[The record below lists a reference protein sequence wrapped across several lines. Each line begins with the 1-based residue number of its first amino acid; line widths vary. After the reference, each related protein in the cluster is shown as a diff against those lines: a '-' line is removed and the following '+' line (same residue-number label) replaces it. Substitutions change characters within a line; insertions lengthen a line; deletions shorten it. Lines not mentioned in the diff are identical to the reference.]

1 MPNLLQNQLPLIIA
15 DGRRQVERIRAKAY
29 LASMET
35 REWVLPAKDSAILNW
50 IKTDKRR
57 RRMTPGLEL
66 QPNRLIHGSDLS
78 VMAALL
84 AEAETTR
91 CASCKPDLVYLDIAF
106 DREKCSHQEDAF
118 PDMRLR
124 RMDVALN
131 SHEVHAVC
139 DMTSYLGMLVPR
151 LLLMWELSSD
161 RGSIC
166 VRIDAEARNWIEMI
180 IRDLFGRQCFVDQ
193 FPANRTSGTLIDGCS
208 ASDADSDAFLLIGKR
223 TSDRSWHD
231 LCPARA
237 RHIAPRCD
245 QESSGAGFS
254 FAAELDETLRTEAHL
269 QDTAANIAEYGH
281 EALCRN
287 TAGSNS
293 ARLLSALILTST
305 NTDSIVADFSGGAGN
320 TAAIAERLGRRWIA
334 SNSDDATCAAMRKQ
348 LIEQNADPFL
358 YQVIPTHCENAAQS
372 ASRQRYGASDLA
384 QIVLLIYGAEP
395 LSSKAVADCNL
406 GHMYQL
412 GRRTL
417 VMVARPDELIGLETL
432 KKALRQC
439 DTLPDKWERLVVL
452 GWSFEP
458 GIDAAIQTLD
468 DTRVEVLTI
477 PAELLEIL
485 NKNGNAGS
493 LTGQVQFS
501 KLSA

>member
-1 MPNLLQNQLPLIIA
+1 MSNALQNQLPLIIA
-15 DGRRQVERIRAKAY
+15 NGRRQIERIRAKRY

-50 IKTDKRR
+50 IRADTRR
-57 RRMTPGLEL
+57 RRMTPELEL

-84 AEAETTR
+84 AEAETTH
-91 CASCKPDLVYLDIAF
+91 CVSCKPDLIYMDIPF
-106 DREKCSHQEDAF
+106 GTEKCSEQEDAL
-118 PDMRLR
+118 PDMQLM
-124 RMDVALN
+124 RMDVAPN
-131 SHEVHAVC
+131 FHEVRTLS
-139 DMTSYLGMLVPR
+139 DMTSYLAMLVPR

-180 IRDLFGRQCFVDQ
+180 IRDLFGLQCFVDQ
-193 FPANRTSGTLIDGCS
+193 FPANCSSGKSVDDCS
-208 ASDADSDAFLLIGKR
+208 ASDAEHGTVLLFGKR
-223 TSDRSWHD
+223 TSDRSWPD
-231 LCPARA
+231 VFPMRA
-237 RHIAPRCD
+237 GHIARPCNR
-245 QESSGAGFS
+245 QSGEAGFS
-254 FAAELDETLRTEAHL
+254 FVTNLDETLRTEAHF
-269 QDTAANIAEYGH
+269 QDAAANVAEYGQ

-287 TAGSNS
+287 TTGAKS

-320 TAAIAERLGRRWIA
+320 TAVIAERLGRRWIA
-334 SNSDDATCAAMRKQ
+334 SNSGDATCAAMRKR

-358 YQVIPTHCENAAQS
+358 FQVIPTPIQNAAQS
-372 ASRQRYGASDLA
+372 SSRQKYCASDLT

-395 LSSKAVADCNL
+395 LPSKGATDCNL
-406 GHMYQL
+406 GQMYQL
-412 GRRTL
+412 GRKTL
-417 VMVARPDELIGLETL
+417 VMVARPDELIDLETL

-439 DTLPDKWERLVVL
+439 DALPDNWERLVVL
-452 GWSFEP
+452 GWNFEP
-458 GIDAAIQTLD
+458 GMDAVIKTLND
-468 DTRVEVLTI
+468 ARVEVLTI

-485 NKNGNAGS
+485 KKNGNAER